1 MRVFSATLA
10 TETNTFA
17 PMPTGLS
24 SFKERGYYKAGQHPD
39 HMSFFAGP
47 LWAARLRGRPQ
58 GWTLLEG
65 VVAAAQ
71 PSGITTRAAYETL
84 RDELLADLKA
94 ALPLDMVLLGLHGAM
109 VADGYDDCEGDL
121 LQRVRAIVGPKVVV
135 GAELDPHNHLSD
147 AMVQNADLLVAFK
160 EYPHTDI
167 LERALELVDLCQA
180 KAEGRLQ
187 PVASVADTG
196 GLVVMHTSR
205 QPARGFVDRIQALEG
220 QDGILSISVSHGF
233 PWGDVPDMGTKVLV
247 YSDARVDPG
256 GARGAALAQR
266 LADELSAL
274 RNVLDVP
281 MPGIDQALD
290 QALAFDGGPVLL
302 ADGADNPG
310 GGAPGDSTFI
320 LQRLLERGIGNA
332 CIGPLWDPVAAR
344 IAFDAGVG
352 ASLQLR
358 IGGKIGPLS
367 GMPLDLRVIVKALR
381 PELMMTGLSNTP
393 TAMGD
398 SALVECNGVEILLC
412 SLRNQA
418 MGSDL
423 FTNIGVDL
431 SAKKLI
437 VVKSSQHFYASF
449 SKVAKKVIYVA
460 APGAVT
466 VDLKT
471 LPYKKIRRPK
481 WPID

>member
-39 HMSFFAGP
+39 HMTFFAGP

-71 PSGITTRAAYETL
+71 PSGTTTRAAYETL

-109 VADGYDDCEGDL
+109 VADGYEDCEGDL

-256 GARGAALAQR
+256 GVRGAALAQR

-393 TAMGD
+393 TALGD

-481 WPID
+481 WPMD